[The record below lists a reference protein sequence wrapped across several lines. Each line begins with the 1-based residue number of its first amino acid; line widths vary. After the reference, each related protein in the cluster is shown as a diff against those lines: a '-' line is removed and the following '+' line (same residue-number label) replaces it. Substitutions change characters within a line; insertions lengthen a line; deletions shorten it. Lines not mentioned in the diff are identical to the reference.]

1 MSLSTAIAA
10 ELDAR
15 PDQTGIVSAQD
26 GPDLL
31 ALDISAHAPVGV
43 MLEHLDYSVSDPSR
57 PEWTIDE
64 LQAWGDRL
72 AKKVTYLMEPLVVL
86 EVDAQGGEVEL
97 RSQSPTPR
105 GQLRSYYEVR
115 LNKSGTLR
123 LFRMTFDSTDR
134 RRRPSQFQLSREVLE
149 RLADDLVDTAHGR

>member
-15 PDQTGIVSAQD
+15 PGQTGVVSAQD
-26 GPDLL
+26 GPDR
-31 ALDISAHAPVGV
+31 LDLTVDATSTVGV
-43 MLEHLDYSVSDPSR
+43 SLQHLDFAVIDPNTPDWS
-57 PEWTIDE
+57 IDE

-115 LNKSGTLR
+115 LNKAGTLR
-123 LFRMTFDSTDR
+123 LDRIAFDS
-134 RRRPSQFQLSREVLE
+134 SQRKRYATPFQLSREVLE
-149 RLADDLVDTAHGR
+149 RLADDIADCAHNR